1 MKTELLTPN
10 EISRAAEI
18 IKSGGLVGIPTETV
32 YGLGANGLDPVA
44 VRSIFQAK
52 GRPQDNP
59 LILHI
64 PDPSWLERCCEDI
77 PEAAW
82 RLAERFWPGPLTM
95 ILKCRRRTPEEL
107 EALKKGPICSCTH
120 TGPRIIPDVVT
131 AGLETVGMRCP
142 AHDLCRAVIQ
152 AAGVP
157 VAAPS
162 GNTSGRPSPTSVGDM
177 LEDMDG
183 KIDAILDGGDCQV
196 GVESTII
203 DVTAVPPRLL
213 RPGGIPLEELRDV
226 LGKVELD
233 PAILRPMGEGEQPR
247 APGMKYR
254 HYAPKAPVIVV
265 KGSPAR
271 SAAYILEHLSPTYW
285 DGVICFDEFADWYPG
300 HPVERLGGALDH
312 WENARR
318 LFHALRAMD
327 EAGVK
332 RIWAQS
338 PDTAGLGLAVVNRLD
353 KAAGFHIVEV

>member
-1 MKTELLTPN
+1 MKTQILSPAEV
-10 EISRAAEI
+10 EKAAGI
-18 IKSGGLVGIPTETV
+18 LKGGGLLGIPTETV
-32 YGLGANGLDPVA
+32 YGLGADGLNPMA
-44 VRSIFQAK
+44 VGQIFQAK

-64 PDPSWLERCCEDI
+64 PDPSWLELYCRDI

-82 RLAERFWPGPLTM
+82 RLARRFWPGPLTM
-95 ILKCRRRTPEEL
+95 VLRRDP
-107 EALKKGPICSCTH
+107 AV
-120 TGPRIIPDVVT
+120 PDEVT
-131 AGLETVGMRCP
+131 AGLNTVGMRCP
-142 AHDLCRAVIQ
+142 AHELCRAVIE

-157 VAAPS
+157 IAAPS
-162 GNTSGRPSPTSVGDM
+162 GNTSGKPSPTSVADM
-177 LEDMDG
+177 LEDMNG
-183 KIDAILDGGDCQV
+183 KIDAILDGGSCQV

-203 DVTAVPPRLL
+203 DMTAATPRLL
-213 RPGGIPLEELRDV
+213 RPGGVPLEELRAV
-226 LGKVELD
+226 LGEVELD
-233 PAILRPMGEGEQPR
+233 PAILRPMEEGEKPL

-285 DGVICFDEFADWYPG
+285 DGVICFDEFADWYPS

-338 PDTAGLGLAVVNRLD
+338 PDTAGMGLAVVNRLD

>member
-1 MKTELLTPN
+1 MIKTQLLT
-10 EISRAAEI
+10 EKDIEAAAAILRA
-18 IKSGGLVGIPTETV
+18 GGLVGIPTETV
-32 YGLGANGLDPVA
+32 YGLGANGLDPAA
-44 VRSIFQAK
+44 VRRIFKAK

-64 PDPSWLERCCEDI
+64 PDPSWLELYCRDI

-82 RLAERFWPGPLTM
+82 RLARRFWPGPLTM
-95 ILKCRRRTPEEL
+95 VLRRDP
-107 EALKKGPICSCTH
+107 AV
-120 TGPRIIPDVVT
+120 PDEVT
-131 AGLETVGMRCP
+131 AGLNTVGMRCP
-142 AHDLCRAVIQ
+142 AHELCRAVIE

-157 VAAPS
+157 IAAPS
-162 GNTSGRPSPTSVGDM
+162 GNTSGKPSPTSVADM
-177 LEDMDG
+177 LEDMNG
-183 KIDAILDGGDCQV
+183 KIDAILDGGSCQV

-203 DVTAVPPRLL
+203 DMTAATPRLL
-213 RPGGIPLEELRDV
+213 RPGGVPLEELRAV
-226 LGKVELD
+226 LGEVELD
-233 PAILRPMGEGEQPR
+233 PAILRPMEEGEKPL

-285 DGVICFDEFADWYPG
+285 DGVICFDEFADWYPS

-338 PDTAGLGLAVVNRLD
+338 PDTAGMGLAVVNRLD

>member
-1 MKTELLTPN
+1 MKTELLRGT
-10 EISRAAEI
+10 EIERAALI
-18 IKSGGLVGIPTETV
+18 LKTGGLVGIPTETV
-32 YGLGANGLDPVA
+32 YGLGANGLNPRA
-44 VRSIFQAK
+44 VEDIFRAK

-64 PDPSWLERCCEDI
+64 PDPSWLEWYCEDV
-77 PEAAW
+77 PDTAW
-82 RLAERFWPGPLTM
+82 KLAKRFWPGPLTM
-95 ILKCRRRTPEEL
+95 VLRR
-107 EALKKGPICSCTH
+107 KHIV
-120 TGPRIIPDVVT
+120 PDVVT
-131 AGLETVGMRCP
+131 AGLDTVGMRCP
-142 AHDLCRAVIQ
+142 DHSICRAVIR

-162 GNTSGRPSPTSVGDM
+162 GNTSGRPSPTSVTDM
-177 LEDMDG
+177 LEDMNG

-196 GVESTII
+196 GLESTII
-203 DVTAVPPRLL
+203 DLTCAPPRLL
-213 RPGGIPLEELRDV
+213 RPGGVPLEELRAV
-226 LGKVELD
+226 LGEVELD
-233 PAILRPMGEGEQPR
+233 PAILRPMGEGEKPR

-254 HYAPKAPVIVV
+254 HYAPKAPVTVV

-271 SAAYILEHLSPTYW
+271 SAQYILDHIDHSYW
-285 DGVICFDEFADWYPG
+285 EGIICFDEFADWYPG

-338 PDTAGLGLAVVNRLD
+338 PDTAGMGLAVVNRLD

>member
-1 MKTELLTPN
+1 MKTQLLTPKDTG
-10 EISRAAEI
+10 RAARI
-18 IKSGGLVGIPTETV
+18 LRSGGLVGIPTETV
-32 YGLGANGLDPVA
+32 YGLGANGLDPLA

-64 PDPSWLERCCEDI
+64 PDPSWLELYCRDI

-82 RLAERFWPGPLTM
+82 RLARRFWPGPLTM
-95 ILKCRRRTPEEL
+95 VLRRDP
-107 EALKKGPICSCTH
+107 AV
-120 TGPRIIPDVVT
+120 PDEVT
-131 AGLETVGMRCP
+131 AGLNTVGMRCP
-142 AHDLCRAVIQ
+142 AHELCRAVIE

-162 GNTSGRPSPTSVGDM
+162 GNTSGRPSPTSVADM
-177 LEDMDG
+177 LEDMNG
-183 KIDAILDGGDCQV
+183 KIDAILDGGSCQV

-203 DVTAVPPRLL
+203 DMTAATPRLL
-213 RPGGIPLEELRDV
+213 RPGGVPLEELRAV
-226 LGKVELD
+226 LGEVELD
-233 PAILRPMGEGEQPR
+233 PAILRPMEEGEKPL

-285 DGVICFDEFADWYPG
+285 DGVICFDEFADWYPS

-338 PDTAGLGLAVVNRLD
+338 PDTAGMGLAVVNRLD

>member
-1 MKTELLTPN
+1 MKTELLRGT
-10 EISRAAEI
+10 EIERAALI
-18 IKSGGLVGIPTETV
+18 LKTGGLVGIPTETV
-32 YGLGANGLDPVA
+32 YGLGANGLNPRA
-44 VRSIFQAK
+44 VEDIFRAK

-64 PDPSWLERCCEDI
+64 PDPSWLEWYCEDV
-77 PEAAW
+77 PDTAW
-82 RLAERFWPGPLTM
+82 KLAKRFWPGPLTM
-95 ILKCRRRTPEEL
+95 VLRRKHIVPN
-107 EALKKGPICSCTH
+107 
-120 TGPRIIPDVVT
+120 VVT
-131 AGLETVGMRCP
+131 AGLDTVGMRCP
-142 AHDLCRAVIQ
+142 DHSICRAVIR

-162 GNTSGRPSPTSVGDM
+162 GNTSGRPSPTSVTDM
-177 LEDMDG
+177 LEDMNG

-203 DVTAVPPRLL
+203 DVTADPPRLL
-213 RPGGIPLEELRDV
+213 RPGGVPLEELRAV
-226 LGKVELD
+226 LGEVELD
-233 PAILRPMGEGEQPR
+233 PAILRPMGEGEKPR

-254 HYAPKAPVIVV
+254 HYAPKAPVTVV

-271 SAAYILEHLSPTYW
+271 SAQYILDHISDSYW
-285 DGVICFDEFADWYPG
+285 EGIICFDEFADWYPG

-312 WENARR
+312 WENARL

-338 PDTAGLGLAVVNRLD
+338 PDTAGMGLAVANRLD

>member
-1 MKTELLTPN
+1 MKTQLLTPKDT
-10 EISRAAEI
+10 SRAARI
-18 IKSGGLVGIPTETV
+18 LRSGGLVGIPTETV
-32 YGLGANGLDPVA
+32 YGLGANGLDPLA

-64 PDPSWLERCCEDI
+64 PDPSWLELYCRDI

-82 RLAERFWPGPLTM
+82 RLARRFWPGPLTM
-95 ILKCRRRTPEEL
+95 VLRRDP
-107 EALKKGPICSCTH
+107 AV
-120 TGPRIIPDVVT
+120 PDEVT
-131 AGLETVGMRCP
+131 AGLNTVGMRCP
-142 AHDLCRAVIQ
+142 AHELCRAVIE

-157 VAAPS
+157 IAAPS
-162 GNTSGRPSPTSVGDM
+162 GNTSGKPSPTSVADM
-177 LEDMDG
+177 LEDMNG
-183 KIDAILDGGDCQV
+183 KIDAILDGGSCQV

-203 DVTAVPPRLL
+203 DMTAATPRLL
-213 RPGGIPLEELRDV
+213 QPGGVPLEELRAV
-226 LGKVELD
+226 LGEVELD
-233 PAILRPMGEGEQPR
+233 PAILRPMEEGEKPL

-285 DGVICFDEFADWYPG
+285 DGVICFDEFADWYPS

-338 PDTAGLGLAVVNRLD
+338 PDTAGMGLAVVNRLD